1 MISNIQPG
9 PPEGAPRELP
19 PGRRR
24 LESGEILKG
33 SRQVLIVHEG
43 QEYRLQ
49 VTKNGKL
56 ILTK

>member
-1 MISNIQPG
+1 MSTKD
-9 PPEGAPRELP
+9 GAPHELP
-19 PGRRR
+19 TPVPAHVH
-24 LESGEILKG
+24 SGELLKG
-33 SRQVLIVHEG
+33 KRQVVILHEG

>member
-1 MISNIQPG
+1 MSTNA
-9 PPEGAPRELP
+9 GAPQDP
-19 PGRRR
+19 PAPVR
-24 LESGEILKG
+24 SGELLKG
-33 SRQVLIVHEG
+33 QRQVVILHEG